1 MARNKTSI
9 EEKYNAPFPTAL
21 RALMEERG
29 ETQENIA
36 KAVGK
41 TRQTIS
47 QYVNGI
53 SEPGYDVLIKIA
65 DYFDVSIDY
74 LLGRTEDPSRLPC
87 AADELG
93 LSAEAVKTI
102 KNFRNRVNVGQ
113 DALDALSVLIEK
125 GYFLMLLT
133 NIKDFCN
140 HISEDINVANKYK
153 ADAHDADSDY
163 KFERLC
169 DDLGIAEDIDKMV
182 LEKHPEYQGR
192 FRVFTGYRFIAAEKR
207 EIVDEFEKMLRKIS
221 DYDQF
226 LSELHNNGVWL

>member
-1 MARNKTSI
+1 MARNKTPV
-9 EEKYNAPFPTAL
+9 EEKYNAPFPSAL
-21 RALMEERG
+21 RTLMEERG

-36 KAVGK
+36 KAAGK

-74 LLGRTEDPSRLPC
+74 LLGRTRDPSRTPC

-93 LSAEAVKTI
+93 LSAEAVTI
-102 KNFRNRVNVGQ
+102 MKNFRRCVNTGP
-113 DALDALSVLIEK
+113 DALDVLSMLIEK
-125 GYFLMLLT
+125 CYFLQLMLG
-133 NIKDFCN
+133 IDDFCK
-140 HISEDINVANKYK
+140 HISEDHKVANKYK
-153 ADAHDADSDY
+153 TDIHDTDFDY
-163 KFERLC
+163 RYERLC
-169 DDLGIAEDIDKMV
+169 DDLDIVDDIDQMV

-207 EIVDEFEKMLRKIS
+207 EIVDEFEKMLRKVS

-226 LSELHNNGVWL
+226 LSELHNNGTWL